1 MPSLLAIVCF
11 VIGVFTGT
19 SLTYSETHR
28 SWRMRFGV
36 VAALLAVSI
45 GLTPLGWSRGAVG
58 IATLSVAMGIMNTAL
73 SYVGAQPMSL
83 TFVTGTLTRMGT
95 HLALAVTR
103 APLPD
108 AQGPW
113 DTHARRALLLLG
125 VWAGFLTGAML
136 GVAAIPR
143 FGVWVLLPP
152 LVTLLAL
159 AVFGRP
165 ERKCRRQP
173 VNDAHA
179 TALASGNLSPE
190 P

>member
-1 MPSLLAIVCF
+1 
-11 VIGVFTGT
+11 
-19 SLTYSETHR
+19 
-28 SWRMRFGV
+28 
-36 VAALLAVSI
+36 
-45 GLTPLGWSRGAVG
+45 
-58 IATLSVAMGIMNTAL
+58 MGIMNTAL
-73 SYVGAQPMSL
+73 SHVGAQPMSL

-113 DTHARRALLLLG
+113 DTHARRTLLLLG

-136 GVAAIPR
+136 GGAAIPR

-152 LVTLLAL
+152 LLAVLAL
-159 AVFGRP
+159 AVFGRRP

-173 VNDAHA
+173 VNDARG
-179 TALASGNLSPE
+179 TALASGNLGPE